1 MASLCPASVGLF
13 FARPIRPGRSAA
25 IDVVNFSGTRNDALG
40 KNNWLKRLE
49 KKKKRAAVSSLPNRD
64 ND

>member
-1 MASLCPASVGLF
+1 V
-13 FARPIRPGRSAA
+13 A
-25 IDVVNFSGTRNDALG
+25 IDVVNFSGARNDALG

-49 KKKKRAAVSSLPNRD
+49 KKKKKKRAAVSSLPNRD

>member
-1 MASLCPASVGLF
+1 MPRFGGAFLCEAH
-13 FARPIRPGRSAA
+13 RPGRSAA